1 MFHVIIILFVRIE
14 YFRPN
19 FLPIVPFAE
28 DPSVCTLVDRVIVQK
43 FRDTKIR
50 EKKGEGGRGGRF
62 KRKRK
67 RKEEEYIK
75 GKERYK
81 RIGGKKKREKRY
93 K

>member
-1 MFHVIIILFVRIE
+1 MFRVIIILFVRIE

-50 EKKGEGGRGGRF
+50 EKKGEGGGGRF